1 MSVGKASKSTED
13 EMATRMPSSSESS
26 EMSDITKE
34 NLANPFDPK
43 RLAVKLTGG
52 EQFGSKKL
60 LTIVPVGK
68 PNPKEW
74 VMAHPSDDYCMIA
87 GIIEDADGGQPY
99 IVTPEIAAAHPSEIK
114 QVALRVAVNRQ
125 GTVFLW
131 KYPVPDVDGREN
143 FWNTS
148 HREAVKEA
156 KIGWVRM
163 ISNRNLGAYE
173 VHTAPSI
180 DTAPKWPEQSFQQ
193 LLEIAFKGRLIADA
207 DHILLRQ
214 LRGEA

>member
-1 MSVGKASKSTED
+1 MGLQHTARKVD
-13 EMATRMPSSSESS
+13 
-26 EMSDITKE
+26 MSDTIK
-34 NLANPFDPK
+34 NSAPNPFDPK

-60 LTIVPVGK
+60 LTIVPARK

-74 VMAHPSDDYCMIA
+74 VMAHPSDDYCLIA
-87 GIIEDADGGQPY
+87 GIIEDAEGGQPY
-99 IVTPEIAAAHPSEIK
+99 IVTPEVAEAHPGEIK
-114 QVALRVAVNRQ
+114 QVELRLAVNRQ

-131 KYPVPDVDGREN
+131 KYPAQDPDGREN

-148 HREAVKEA
+148 HRTGVEEA
-156 KIGWVRM
+156 KKGWVRM

-173 VHTAPSI
+173 IHTAPSI
-180 DTAPKWPEQSFQQ
+180 DTAPKWPEQSFQE
-193 LLEIAFKGRLIADA
+193 LLEIAFKDRLIADE